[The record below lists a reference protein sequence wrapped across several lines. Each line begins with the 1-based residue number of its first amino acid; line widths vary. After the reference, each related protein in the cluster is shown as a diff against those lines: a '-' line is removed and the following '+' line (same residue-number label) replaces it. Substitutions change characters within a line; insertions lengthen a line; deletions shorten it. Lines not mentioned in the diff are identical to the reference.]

1 MGRSTRMKARRGGAT
16 VVALGL
22 ALVLGAVGS
31 ASFVA
36 PSASATTQPIGG
48 SASNTQPGEAGAS
61 GALPSGVVH
70 TGTATFDPIGGTA
83 EAGAGAESPASAPA
97 PAAETDR
104 PVSGWLHTD
113 GAQIETADGSPY
125 VIKAISWFGLE
136 TGNCAPHGLW
146 SISLDAGLAQIASM
160 GFNTI
165 RLPYSNECL
174 AQSVSSSIN
183 EAANPTLA
191 SLTPLQ
197 LMDAVI
203 QGAKSY
209 GLSVILDRHRPDSG
223 AQSELWYTDRYP
235 EATWIA
241 DWTMLAQRYA
251 SEPAVIAA
259 DLHNEPHGTACW
271 GCGDPATDWQAAATR
286 AGDAVLA
293 ANPNL
298 LIVVEGVEKQSTGS
312 TWWGGG
318 LADAGD
324 APVSLAVD
332 DRVVYS
338 PHDYPASIYAQTWFS
353 AADYP
358 ANLRDVWSSNW
369 GYLAEQDI
377 APVLLGEFGSKLET
391 DSDRAW
397 FESIVSYLAD
407 TGISFAYWSFNPN
420 SGDTGGIV
428 KDDWVTPQ
436 AEKLAALAPLIG
448 TGTTVVPHTP
458 AAPTP
463 TPTPTPVPA
472 PVPLPAPTGAAP
484 VPSPTP
490 VSPGG
495 KIGGSAGDGNPG
507 PAKPSVPTL
516 PGPASPAN
524 PTTPGPATPGP
535 STVPGSGGPGQ
546 LAAEWDLQSEW
557 SAGYVAEISIT
568 NSGGAAG
575 WSISWPDATATA
587 VVNAWGMDCAV
598 KEKTITCTGADWARY
613 VEPGQ
618 TITTGVQVSASSAPK
633 APAFSLTTTG

>member
-1 MGRSTRMKARRGGAT
+1 VSRSSSRGGRRVRAG
-16 VVALGL
+16 VVALTAVFL
-22 ALVLGAVGS
+22 LVLGTAGTGS
-31 ASFVA
+31 FTGV
-36 PSASATTQPIGG
+36 SASAAAEPIGG
-48 SASNTQPGEAGAS
+48 SASDAQPGSAEASAV
-61 GALPSGVVH
+61 LPSGVVH
-70 TGTATFDPIGGTA
+70 SGTATSGPIGGPTAAPTA
-83 EAGAGAESPASAPA
+83 EAAAP
-97 PAAETDR
+97 AETDR

-113 GAQIETADGSPY
+113 GATIETADGSPY

-146 SISLDAGLAQIASM
+146 SISLDAGLAQIASL

-174 AQSVSSSIN
+174 AQAASSSVN

-191 SLTPLQ
+191 GLSPLQ

-235 EATWIA
+235 EAAWIA
-241 DWTMLAQRYA
+241 DWTMLAERYA
-251 SEPAVIAA
+251 AEPAVIGV

-271 GCGDPATDWQAAATR
+271 GCGDPAIDWQAAAER

-324 APVSLAVD
+324 APVSLDVA

-338 PHDYPASIYAQTWFS
+338 PHDYPASIYAQKWFTAS
-353 AADYP
+353 DYP
-358 ANLRDVWSSNW
+358 ANLREVWSSNW

-397 FESIVSYLAD
+397 FESIVSYLSD
-407 TGISFAYWSFNPN
+407 TGMSFAYWSFNPN

-436 AEKLAALAPLIG
+436 ADKLALLAPLIG
-448 TGTTVVPHTP
+448 TGSPVAPHTP
-458 AAPTP
+458 AAPVPAPTTTP
-463 TPTPTPVPA
+463 VAPVPA
-472 PVPLPAPTGAAP
+472 PSAT
-484 VPSPTP
+484 PSPTATASP
-490 VSPGG
+490 SPGG
-495 KIGGSAGDGNPG
+495 KIGGAAGEGNPG
-507 PAKPSVPTL
+507 PSGHTIPTL
-516 PGPASPAN
+516 PGPAV
-524 PTTPGPATPGP
+524 PGAP
-535 STVPGSGGPGQ
+535 TVPLPSAPDAGGAGQ

-557 SAGYVAEISIT
+557 QAGYVAEVSIS

-575 WSISWPDATATA
+575 WSISWPDANATSI
-587 VVNAWGMDCAV
+587 VNAWGMACAV
-598 KEKTITCTGADWARY
+598 KDKTVTCTGADWGRY
-613 VEPGQ
+613 VAPGQ
-618 TITTGVQVSASSAPK
+618 TLTAGVQVAASSAPK
-633 APAFSLTTTG
+633 SPAFSLTTTN